1 MKTYVVCDTETG
13 GLNPLRNALVSVAAI
28 GLDENLNEIGRYY
41 SVVKDTED
49 KLIEDGAL
57 KVNGFTREQILK
69 EGKDVKKVMGMLEK
83 LFENAIPV
91 FHNGPFDAA
100 FLNVRGMRITN
111 CIDTLQ
117 IARYK
122 FAGQSARL
130 GDVVQRLG
138 FAVLDAH
145 NSLGDSLMTADVL
158 REFAKTDPSVLK
170 PQPIKFR

>member
-1 MKTYVVCDTETG
+1 MKTYVVADCETG
-13 GLNPLRNALVSVAAI
+13 GLNPLKNALISVAAI

-41 SVVKDTED
+41 AVVKDLDD
-49 KLIEDGAL
+49 KIIEDDAL
-57 KVNGFTREQILK
+57 KINGFTREQILK
-69 EGKDVKKVMGMLEK
+69 EGKDIRKVIAMLEK

-100 FLNVRGMRITN
+100 FLNVKGMRITS

-130 GDVVQRLG
+130 SDVTRRLG
-138 FAVLDAH
+138 FAVENAH
-145 NSLGDSLMTADVL
+145 NSLGDTIMTAQIL
-158 REFAKTDPSVLK
+158 REFAKTDPSILK
-170 PQPIKFR
+170 PAPIRFR